1 MSLNVTFELVF
12 IYLFFIFSWQCF
24 SILDIKKKSISD
36 QSGTKLALFDDT
48 DTYIVY
54 I

>member
-1 MSLNVTFELVF
+1 M
-12 IYLFFIFSWQCF
+12 FFHPGY
-24 SILDIKKKSISD
+24 KKKSISD